1 MKGSSNAASPAI
13 DLVNWGVTVDRMTQ
27 ASVGTDPWTV
37 IQNKLHPAVA
47 ETEFT
52 PLDWS
57 HLTRKE
63 SIA

>member
-1 MKGSSNAASPAI
+1 MKGSSTAASPAI
-13 DLVNWGVTVDRMTQ
+13 DLVNWGVTLDRMTQ
-27 ASVGTDPWTV
+27 ASVGTVPWTV
-37 IQNKLHPAVA
+37 IQNKLHPGVA